1 MEERLNNIQNRIK
14 RAASACGRDPESIRL
29 VVVSKTVPA
38 SRVKEAIRAGVTT
51 LGENYVQEAREKIN
65 TLSSFDVS
73 WHLIG
78 RLQTNKAKYA
88 VRLFDLIHTV
98 GSYKLAHE
106 LNKQAQKNAKIQSVL
121 IQVNISGELT
131 KSGSDPKETINLLKE
146 ISQLENIQVKG
157 LMTMPPF
164 FDQPQKARPFFVALR
179 EMRNEIT
186 SRQIPRILMDEL
198 SMGMTGDFEAAIEEG
213 ATMVRIGTAIFGSRN

>member
-1 MEERLNNIQNRIK
+1 M
-14 RAASACGRDPESIRL
+14 ACGRDPGSIRL
-29 VVVSKTVPA
+29 VAASKTVPA
-38 SRVKEAIRAGVTT
+38 SRVEEAIRAGAAT

-78 RLQTNKAKYA
+78 HLQTNKAKYA

-98 GSYKLAHE
+98 GSFKLARE

-146 ISQLENIQVKG
+146 ISPLENIQVKG

-164 FDQPQKARPFFVALR
+164 FDQPQKARPFFSALR
-179 EMRNEIT
+179 QMRHEIIAQ
-186 SRQIPRILMDEL
+186 QIPHNLMDEL

>member
-1 MEERLNNIQNRIK
+1 VEERLNNIQNRIK

-73 WHLIG
+73 WHFIG

-98 GSYKLAHE
+98 GSYKLARE

-131 KSGSDPKETINLLKE
+131 KS
-146 ISQLENIQVKG
+146 
-157 LMTMPPF
+157 
-164 FDQPQKARPFFVALR
+164 
-179 EMRNEIT
+179 
-186 SRQIPRILMDEL
+186 
-198 SMGMTGDFEAAIEEG
+198 
-213 ATMVRIGTAIFGSRN
+213 

>member
-1 MEERLNNIQNRIK
+1 M
-14 RAASACGRDPESIRL
+14 ACGRDPGSIRL

-38 SRVKEAIRAGVTT
+38 SRVEEAIRAGVAT

-65 TLSSFDVS
+65 ALSSFDVS

-78 RLQTNKAKYA
+78 HLQTNKAKYA

-98 GSYKLAHE
+98 GSYKLARE

-146 ISQLENIQVKG
+146 ISQLKNIQVKG

-164 FDQPQKARPFFVALR
+164 FDQPQKARPFFRALR
-179 EMRNEIT
+179 EMRHAIIAQ
-186 SRQIPRILMDEL
+186 QIPHILMDEL